1 MRTLPESPENQ
12 AVWVKGQ
19 GQSGYQLPGQI
30 SQPATTPRSYIVET
44 PSGELR
50 RNRSHLRTRSDT
62 QVSGA
67 ADTSTTMNYSRPMTR
82 LRKGTSI
89 RPPDRL
95 QY

>member
-1 MRTLPESPENQ
+1 VRTLPESPENQ

-30 SQPATTPRSYIVET
+30 SQPATTPHSYIVET
-44 PSGELR
+44 LSVELR
-50 RNRSHLRTRSDT
+50 RNQSHLWTQSDT

-82 LRKGTSI
+82 LRIGTSI

-95 QY
+95 